1 MAVTLTQLSAFVAV
15 VKHGSVTSAAEE
27 LVVTQP
33 SVSSAVAA
41 LEREVGVKLIERAGR
56 NVRATSAGTLYAR
69 YALHVLGLVREGS
82 QMAREQEREG
92 ATPLRIMAVPT
103 AADHL
108 LPPLIQGFREQRP
121 EVAISVAVGNRD
133 GALAALAR
141 HDADLVITG
150 WAPESDEYRAVPF
163 AETEHVLVTRP
174 EDALARRQWVAV
186 EELGGRPWLVR
197 EPGSGIRALTESYL
211 AIHQI
216 HPELL
221 SIGSNAAIVNG
232 VKIGL
237 GIALQNRLTVQT
249 ALDLGVVAAITP
261 RSGLPSREWLAVTS
275 RVGPRR
281 EPVDAFVVYL
291 QSDAARIFI
300 SRARQAELARV
311 RREIARRWGELS
323 ETRRASGTY

>member
-1 MAVTLTQLSAFVAV
+1 MAVTLTQLAAFVAV
-15 VKHGSVTSAAEE
+15 VKNGSVTSAAEE

-33 SVSSAVAA
+33 SVSSAVSA

-56 NVRATSAGTLYAR
+56 NVRATAAGALYAR

-92 ATPLRIMAVPT
+92 TTPLRIMAVPT

-121 EVAISVAVGNRD
+121 GAELSIAVGNRD
-133 GALAALAR
+133 AALAALAR

-150 WAPESDEYRAVPF
+150 WAPESDEYRGVPF
-163 AETEHVLVTRP
+163 AETEHVLITRP

-211 AIHQI
+211 ATHQI
-216 HPELL
+216 HPPLL

-232 VKIGL
+232 VKVGL

-249 ALDLGVVAAITP
+249 ALDFGVVAAITP
-261 RSGLPSREWLAVTS
+261 RGGMPRREWLAVTS

-281 EPVDAFVVYL
+281 EPVDAFVTFL
-291 QSDAARIFI
+291 RSDAARIFV
-300 SRARQAELARV
+300 SRAREAELARARRELARHWSDVTDV
-311 RREIARRWGELS
+311 RRS
-323 ETRRASGTY
+323 S

>member
-15 VKHGSVTSAAEE
+15 VKNGSVTAAAEE

-56 NVRATSAGTLYAR
+56 TVRATAAGELYAR

-82 QMAREQEREG
+82 QMAQAQELEG
-92 ATPLRIMAVPT
+92 TTPLRIMAVPT

-121 EVAISVAVGNRD
+121 GAELSVVVGNRD
-133 GALAALAR
+133 AALAALLR

-150 WAPESDEYRAVPF
+150 WAPESDEYRAVQF

-174 EDALARRQWVAV
+174 EDTLARRQWVAV

-211 AIHQI
+211 AAHQI
-216 HPELL
+216 RPELI
-221 SIGSNAAIVNG
+221 SIGSNAAIVNA
-232 VKIGL
+232 VKVGL

-261 RSGLPSREWLAVTS
+261 RSGLPRRAWLVVTS

-281 EPVDAFVVYL
+281 EPVDAFVEFL
-291 QSDAARIFI
+291 RSDAARIFI
-300 SRARQAELARV
+300 TRAREAELARV
-311 RREIARRWGELS
+311 RRELASHWRDVQDARRS
-323 ETRRASGTY
+323 S